1 MAHSTF
7 KVGDFTAVI
16 GDNDICEQRAKE
28 AIAVLA
34 KTAAKELNNAAVRFA
49 FHT

>member
-7 KVGDFTAVI
+7 KVGDLTAVI
-16 GDNDICEQRAKE
+16 GEQRAKE